1 MTTLAELLKNRAP
14 CADVGRYLDG
24 LSPDARRTE
33 SLGLDR
39 AQQMALWDVAADGPR
54 IRLPHFVPR
63 GVAPL
68 TAVHHPGR
76 NTIPP
81 FRRFQDFEKR
91 FMKPTADA
99 TEVHGYNESAA
110 WFIRPGYFVAY
121 ETDAPRVSAE
131 DRARWADRGGV
142 VIDYRIV
149 PPLEE
154 PKPEGWPAVVPNSSG
169 LQRLVYH
176 GTRDFMRQVS
186 EHVSIG
192 RASKGDGEG
201 DVMLDFWF
209 VLVRA

>member
-1 MTTLAELLKNRAP
+1 MTLAELISKRAP
-14 CADVGRYLDG
+14 ITDIKHHLDA
-24 LSPDARRTE
+24 LAPDARRGE
-33 SLGLDR
+33 GLALDR
-39 AQQMALWDVAADGPR
+39 AQQLALWDLAAPSPPL
-54 IRLPHFVPR
+54 RLSHFVPD
-63 GVAPL
+63 GTAPV

-91 FMKPTADA
+91 FMKPSADA
-99 TEVHGYNESAA
+99 REVHGYNESAA
-110 WFIRPGYFVAY
+110 WFIHPGYFVAY
-121 ETDAPRVSAE
+121 ETDGPQLDAA

-149 PPLEE
+149 PPADAPL
-154 PKPEGWPAVVPNSSG
+154 PEGWPKVVPNSQG

-176 GTRDFMRQVS
+176 GTRDFMRGVS

-192 RASKGDGEG
+192 RASSGDGEK
-201 DVMLDFWF
+201 DVLLDFWF